1 MLFMGQGADA
11 REGVASFLEKRSP
24 EFRMSVSKEL
34 PDVFPLVAAAAVRI
48 GTFDIVSVLAPQ
60 VEDRRAQRLN
70 LNSCRSSSGTPS
82 LRRAQGREGRMSIDI
97 FTLAARPDLRAAIFA
112 KPFRPPF
119 WPEFMLHD
127 AAAHLYFGD
136 PFFERYVDFAF
147 AAVEEGAVIARA
159 FSVPFAFAIPGR
171 TELPDGGWDDVIR
184 WAHDDAALGHKPTT
198 ASALEI
204 SLLPAVRGRGIAEQM
219 LAAMKANAGRHGF
232 ADLYAPV
239 RPTQKQRQAALPMS
253 DYARQTRPDGLPA
266 DPWLRT
272 HVKAGGEIVKVA
284 PYAMTIVG
292 TLAEWSRWT
301 GMSFTK
307 SELVEIEGGLV
318 PVHVSCEQDY
328 GIYVEPGVWVRHR
341 IASSP
346 AGRSAAKR

>member
-1 MLFMGQGADA
+1 M
-11 REGVASFLEKRSP
+11 P
-24 EFRMSVSKEL
+24 
-34 PDVFPLVAAAAVRI
+34 
-48 GTFDIVSVLAPQ
+48 
-60 VEDRRAQRLN
+60 VEV
-70 LNSCRSSSGTPS
+70 
-82 LRRAQGREGRMSIDI
+82 
-97 FTLAARPDLRAAIFA
+97 FTLKARPDLRAAVFA

-136 PFFERYVDFAF
+136 PFFDRFVDFAF

-159 FSVPFAFAIPGR
+159 FSVPFAFSIPGR
-171 TELPDGGWDDVIR
+171 TELPDGGWDEVIR
-184 WAHDDAALGHKPTT
+184 WAHDDMAVGRKPTT

-239 RPTQKQRQAALPMS
+239 RPTQKQRQAALPMG
-253 DYARQTRPDGLPA
+253 DYLRQTRPDGLPA

-301 GMSFTK
+301 GMSFAE
-307 SELVEIEGGLV
+307 SGLFEVEGGLV
-318 PVHVSCEQDY
+318 PVYVSREQDY
-328 GIYVEPGVWVRHR
+328 GVYVEPGVWVRHR

-346 AGRSAAKR
+346 AGRSAANR

>member
-1 MLFMGQGADA
+1 
-11 REGVASFLEKRSP
+11 
-24 EFRMSVSKEL
+24 MSV
-34 PDVFPLVAAAAVRI
+34 
-48 GTFDIVSVLAPQ
+48 
-60 VEDRRAQRLN
+60 
-70 LNSCRSSSGTPS
+70 
-82 LRRAQGREGRMSIDI
+82 DI
-97 FTLAARPDLRAAIFA
+97 FTLKARPDLRAAVFA
-112 KPFRPPF
+112 EAFRTPL

-136 PFFERYVDFAF
+136 PFFDRYVDFAF

-159 FSVPFAFAIPGR
+159 FSVPFAFPISGR
-171 TELPDGGWDDVIR
+171 TELPDGGWDEVIR
-184 WAHDDAALGHKPTT
+184 WAHDDAALGRKPTA

-204 SLLPAVRGRGIAEQM
+204 SLLPAVRGRGIAEEM

-239 RPTQKQRQAALPMS
+239 RPTQKQRQAALPMI
-253 DYARQTRPDGLPA
+253 DYVRQTRPDGLPA

-272 HVKAGGEIVKVA
+272 HVKAGGEIVKMA

-301 GMSFTK
+301 GMSFPK
-307 SELVEIEGGLV
+307 SGLVEIEGGLV
-318 PVHVSCEQDY
+318 PVHVSREQDY